1 MSPFWDLFFSVVLGC
16 SRQSSHEPVT
26 VTFLDNEY
34 DTPDRLPGLPQ
45 DLQEFTRET
54 GIQVKRLPRPE
65 GSLNQLAMWS
75 ELLQKAKESNADGI
89 DMVLE
94 SGGKDVGIYALIA
107 ATIRDFEKLRGT
119 GCDAAAIT
127 RSPRRASVT
136 HSYFGR
142 GRLVATRRYG
152 RRPSL
157 RRKKTGSLARQTHR
171 RNLCA
176 VQPEHLHTD
185 QPTAKQVPH
194 HLQHGHVLH
203 SWNRSRFRCVLRFW
217 WLLEHSSRRLLVPLA
232 SILEGCDGEVARLKL
247 QESAF
252 GCWLETARDYLFY
265 LCLFVGM
272 TVGLWKSSG
281 ARMYVLYGG
290 MLLFGAIASV
300 LATGWER

>member
-1 MSPFWDLFFSVVLGC
+1 M
-16 SRQSSHEPVT
+16 
-26 VTFLDNEY
+26 TFLDNEY
-34 DTPDRLPGLPQ
+34 DTPDRLPGLAQ

-65 GSLNQLAMWS
+65 RSLNQLAMWS

-107 ATIRDFEKLRGT
+107 ATIRDFEKHSEAQAATLR
-119 GCDAAAIT
+119 AIT

-176 VQPEHLHTD
+176 AEPQISIPISRQLIKFPITANMVTFFTLGIGLASAVFFAFGGYWNTLVGAFLCLWQAFWTAV
-185 QPTAKQVPH
+185 TAK
-194 HLQHGHVLH
+194 
-203 SWNRSRFRCVLRFW
+203 S
-217 WLLEHSSRRLLVPLA
+217 LA
-232 SILEGCDGEVARLKL
+232 
-247 QESAF
+247 
-252 GCWLETARDYLFY
+252 
-265 LCLFVGM
+265 
-272 TVGLWKSSG
+272 
-281 ARMYVLYGG
+281 
-290 MLLFGAIASV
+290 
-300 LATGWER
+300 